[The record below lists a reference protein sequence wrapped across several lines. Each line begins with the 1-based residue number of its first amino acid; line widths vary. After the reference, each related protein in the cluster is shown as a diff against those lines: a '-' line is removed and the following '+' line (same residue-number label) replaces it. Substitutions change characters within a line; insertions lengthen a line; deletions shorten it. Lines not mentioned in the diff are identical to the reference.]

1 MKDLETVLKAINID
15 LDLNMWCDDCPYKF
29 RINCKENLRDDLLL
43 NVKELREENDR
54 LSKYAEELEQNK

>member
-1 MKDLETVLKAINID
+1 MKDLRTVLKAISV
-15 LDLNMWCDDCPYKF
+15 DLNLNMICDDCPYKF

-54 LSKYAEELEQNK
+54 LSKYVEELEQNK

>member
-1 MKDLETVLKAINID
+1 MKYLETVLKAINID
-15 LDLNMWCDDCPYKF
+15 LDLNMWCDDCQYKF

-54 LSKYAEELEQNK
+54 LSKYVEELEQNK